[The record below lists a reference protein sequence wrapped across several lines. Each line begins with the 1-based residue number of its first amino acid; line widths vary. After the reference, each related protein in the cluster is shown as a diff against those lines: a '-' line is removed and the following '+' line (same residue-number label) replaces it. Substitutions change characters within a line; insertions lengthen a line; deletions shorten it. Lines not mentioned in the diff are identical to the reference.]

1 MSRRKSEEHGAFP
14 VQLLTGDRGDPNL
27 WAPAGQDTS
36 STACFHITSSEANP
50 QCPEIGM
57 LTSPGHS
64 SAAPAWI
71 SSPRFHNRCGFPAP
85 PQAAVQC
92 PALPV
97 GKQRAIL
104 PQTHQCTPARPPN
117 SSTQE
122 QVHADTPQTH
132 VIS

>member
-1 MSRRKSEEHGAFP
+1 MSRRKGEEHGAFH

-27 WAPAGQDTS
+27 WTPAGQGTS
-36 STACFHITSSEANP
+36 SIACFHITCSEANP
-50 QCPEIGM
+50 QCPEIGI
-57 LTSPGHS
+57 LTSPRHS
-64 SAAPAWI
+64 SAVPVWI
-71 SSPRFHNRCGFPAP
+71 SSPQFHNHCGSPAP

-104 PQTHQCTPARPPN
+104 PQTHQCTPVKPPDGF
-117 SSTQE
+117 TQY
-122 QVHADTPQTH
+122 QVHADTSQRH